1 MTCPVNSLTF
11 MRTLTLVLR
20 HWPESSKGRRKG
32 QKIKPAGRPSPNSL
46 AREPRKTF
54 VAKKQIVTF
63 PFLFAGNCD
72 MEQQEEHC
80 GGSDTCGGDEIT
92 LCFAVQANLQL
103 YEDLGYFIHLGNF
116 QPCFI

>member
-1 MTCPVNSLTF
+1 

-20 HWPESSKGRRKG
+20 HRPESYKGRRTR
-32 QKIKPAGRPSPNSL
+32 QKIKPSGRPSPNTL
-46 AREPRKTF
+46 AREPKKTF

-72 MEQQEEHC
+72 MEEQEDYC

-92 LCFAVQANLQL
+92 LCFAVQANFQL
-103 YEDLGYFIHLGNF
+103 NDI
-116 QPCFI
+116 